1 MIMKKL
7 IMVVF
12 VLFCVM
18 EYSLANYHENQNEI
32 RCEEI
37 LSAGMPCPECGGA
50 GKFHRQVACNACNGG
65 EGIIWNRCPVERAA
79 MG

>member
-1 MIMKKL
+1 MKKL

-18 EYSLANYHENQNEI
+18 GYSLEI

>member
-1 MIMKKL
+1 MKKL

-37 LSAGMPCPECGGA
+37 LSYGIGA
-50 GKFHRQVACNACNGG
+50 LWSVQQWVDL
-65 EGIIWNRCPVERAA
+65 
-79 MG
+79 